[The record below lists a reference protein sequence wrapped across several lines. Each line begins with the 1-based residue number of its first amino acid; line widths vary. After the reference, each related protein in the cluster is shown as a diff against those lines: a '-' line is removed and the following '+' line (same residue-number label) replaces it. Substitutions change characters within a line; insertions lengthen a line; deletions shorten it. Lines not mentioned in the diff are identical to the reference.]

1 MKNISI
7 QIDDDLFKEFSIA
20 CIESGIQK
28 KTLMINMMREFIEN
42 EEDKELLKI
51 AQKRSRRLKQG
62 KAELIDHKNG
72 KHKRN
77 K

>member
-7 QIDDDLFKEFSIA
+7 QIDDGLFKEFSIA

-28 KTLMINMMREFIEN
+28 KTLIINMMKEFIEN

-51 AQKRSRRLKQG
+51 AQKRSEQLKQG
-62 KAELIDHKNG
+62 KAKLIDHKDAW
-72 KHKRN
+72 K
-77 K
+77 